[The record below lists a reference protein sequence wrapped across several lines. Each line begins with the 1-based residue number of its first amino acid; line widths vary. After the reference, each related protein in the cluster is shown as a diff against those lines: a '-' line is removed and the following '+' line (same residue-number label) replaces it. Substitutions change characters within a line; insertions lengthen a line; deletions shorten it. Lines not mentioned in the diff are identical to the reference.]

1 MGVKEMS
8 KEECRLPLA
17 FLMFTFFSLLNS
29 VILIIYIN
37 LKFTELRSPQSF
49 YNSMPLNLSIDYI

>member
-17 FLMFTFFSLLNS
+17 FPMITFFSLLNS
-29 VILIIYIN
+29 VILISYIN
-37 LKFTELRSPQSF
+37 LKFA
-49 YNSMPLNLSIDYI
+49 